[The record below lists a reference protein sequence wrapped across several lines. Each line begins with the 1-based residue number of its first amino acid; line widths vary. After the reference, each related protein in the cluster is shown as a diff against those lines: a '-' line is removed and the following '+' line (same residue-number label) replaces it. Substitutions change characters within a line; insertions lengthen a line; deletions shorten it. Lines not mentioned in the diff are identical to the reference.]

1 MKKYEKYKE
10 IKLPWLKEVPEG
22 WELKQIREIFYE
34 RKEKVS
40 DKDFPA
46 LSVTKNGIYKQLE
59 NVAKTNDGD
68 NRKKVLKNDFV
79 INGRSDRKGSSGLS
93 CYDGSV
99 SLINIVLII
108 KNAYPKFIHYLL
120 KSIPFQEE
128 FYRNGKG
135 IVADLWSTNF
145 QLMKNIILPIPP
157 LSEQTQIANFLDW
170 KINEIDRLI
179 ELEKRK
185 IKEIEKLKN
194 RLINKLIK
202 VENGNKIKIKYFCN
216 LFGRIGWQG
225 LNSGE
230 YSDKGILLITG
241 TDFKNGEI
249 NYETCVRVPY
259 FRWEQNKNI
268 QIKNDDLLITKDGT
282 VGKLA
287 LVKNLKEKAT
297 LNSGIMKIEFFKDTI
312 VTKEYLY
319 YVLKSD
325 IFKEWFN
332 NLNLGVATII
342 HLYQRDFY
350 NFEFFYP
357 DIHTQ
362 EKVVIKIKNIE
373 NKFDNLLAYLE
384 SQIQNLQELKQSLI
398 SDVVTGKIDVR
409 DIKIPNYKKQKY

>member
-1 MKKYEKYKE
+1 M
-10 IKLPWLKEVPEG
+10 G
-22 WELKQIREIFYE
+22 
-34 RKEKVS
+34 
-40 DKDFPA
+40 
-46 LSVTKNGIYKQLE
+46 
-59 NVAKTNDGD
+59 
-68 NRKKVLKNDFV
+68 
-79 INGRSDRKGSSGLS
+79 
-93 CYDGSV
+93 
-99 SLINIVLII
+99 
-108 KNAYPKFIHYLL
+108 
-120 KSIPFQEE
+120 
-128 FYRNGKG
+128 
-135 IVADLWSTNF
+135 
-145 QLMKNIILPIPP
+145 
-157 LSEQTQIANFLDW
+157 
-170 KINEIDRLI
+170 
-179 ELEKRK
+179 LEKRK

-398 SDVVTGKIDVR
+398 SDVVTGKMDVR
-409 DIKIPNYKKQKY
+409 EIEIPEEYRREN